1 MMIKDLEMHK
11 DLAADELSEVRGG
24 SNYSAQGG
32 QFAPAVGISGP
43 SAFSSL
49 TVTNAAVNSPIAV
62 QNDNDLDLKLDNKVA
77 NVIGSLGTL
86 IGQ

>member
-24 SNYSAQGG
+24 SNYSSQGG
-32 QFAPAVGISGP
+32 QFAPAVGVSGP

-62 QNDNDLDLKLDNKVA
+62 QDDSDLRLKLANESA
-77 NVIGSLGTL
+77 NVLGSLGTL
-86 IGQ
+86 IVQ

>member
-32 QFAPAVGISGP
+32 QFAPAVGVSGA

-49 TVTNAAVNSPIAV
+49 TVTNAAVNNPVAV
-62 QNDNDLDLKLDNKVA
+62 QNDNDLHLKLENETA
-77 NVIGSLGTL
+77 NVLGSAFTG
-86 IGQ
+86 IFQ